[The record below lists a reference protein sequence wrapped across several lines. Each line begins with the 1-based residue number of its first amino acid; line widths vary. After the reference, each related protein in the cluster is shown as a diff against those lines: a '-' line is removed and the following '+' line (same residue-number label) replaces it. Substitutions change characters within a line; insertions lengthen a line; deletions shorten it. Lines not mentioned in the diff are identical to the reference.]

1 MKKLSNFIQKNSFI
15 SSFLGSASVV
25 AILRLADFLF
35 LKSGLRIIDLVF
47 LFLILFGVIFLII
60 IHRKVRSIPTSRDE
74 GQLRTDFDNHREGY
88 KKFVQETDKKIRDLR
103 QDLSQIYD
111 KAKKYEQIDIKE
123 EYIFI
128 LETAGAQADKIIDIG
143 VMKVLYMQKFRF
155 STGQE
160 ANLSFNMNINW
171 LEKNNYILHF
181 PTDMEGIEYH
191 IEITE
196 RGFEYLRLAKKK
208 IEEESKEE
216 DTP

>member
-47 LFLILFGVIFLII
+47 LFLILFVVIFLII
-60 IHRKVRSIPTSRDE
+60 IHRKVRSIPASGDE
-74 GQLRTDFDNHREGY
+74 GQLRKDFENH
-88 KKFVQETDKKIRDLR
+88 KKVIENVLSDMDEKIGKNMRSI
-103 QDLSQIYD
+103 SQIYD
-111 KAKKYEQIDIKE
+111 KAKKYEEIEIKE
-123 EYIFI
+123 DYIFI
-128 LETAGAQADKIIDIG
+128 LETAGAQADKRIELG
-143 VMKVLYMQKFRF
+143 VMKVLYMQRFRF

-208 IEEESKEE
+208 IEEESKDEN
-216 DTP
+216 PR